1 MKIKSIIA
9 IPIILIVVIGIALFA
24 LWPKPSIEFK
34 DESVLG
40 HTVTSVVLEDWT
52 LTSAQGG
59 ENSTLTFP
67 NGKSVQAHWQLVQLV
82 QTVPPARRFD
92 IFPESFFYHTIYVAP
107 VQPGL
112 VEYINANKPTVTYY
126 LNGEAKQI
134 QFK

>member
-1 MKIKSIIA
+1 MKLKSIIA
-9 IPIILIVVIGIALFA
+9 IPIILIVAIGLALFA

-40 HTVTSVVLEDWT
+40 HTVTNVVLEDWT

-67 NGKSVQAHWQLVQLV
+67 KGKSVQAQWQLVQ
-82 QTVPPARRFD
+82 TIPPARRFD

-107 VQPGL
+107 VQPEL
-112 VEYINANKPTVTYY
+112 VDYINDNKPTVTYY

>member
-1 MKIKSIIA
+1 MKSKSCIA
-9 IPIILIVVIGIALFA
+9 IPIILIVAIGLALFA

-52 LTSAQGG
+52 L
-59 ENSTLTFP
+59 
-67 NGKSVQAHWQLVQLV
+67 
-82 QTVPPARRFD
+82 VPPAHRFD

-112 VEYINANKPTVTYY
+112 VDYINANKPTVTYY

>member
-9 IPIILIVVIGIALFA
+9 ILIILIAVIGVAIFS
-24 LWPKPSIEFK
+24 LWPRPSIEFRN
-34 DESVLG
+34 ESVLG

-52 LTSAQGG
+52 ITSAQGG

-67 NGKSVQAHWQLVQLV
+67 NGKSVQAHWQIV
-82 QTVPPARRFD
+82 QTVPPAHRFD
-92 IFPESFFYHTIYVAP
+92 RFPESFFYHTIYVAP
-107 VQPGL
+107 VQPEL
-112 VEYINANKPTVTYY
+112 VDYITTNKPTVTYY

>member
-1 MKIKSIIA
+1 MKSKSFIA
-9 IPIILIVVIGIALFA
+9 IPIILIVAIGLALFA

-40 HTVTSVVLEDWT
+40 HTVTNVVLNDWT

-67 NGKSVQAHWQLVQLV
+67 NGKSVQARWQLV

-92 IFPESFFYHTIYVAP
+92 MFPESFFYRTIYVAP

-112 VEYINANKPTVTYY
+112 VDYINANKPTVTYY

>member
-1 MKIKSIIA
+1 MKLKSIIA
-9 IPIILIVVIGIALFA
+9 ILIIVIAAIGVALFA

-52 LTSAQGG
+52 LTPAQGG
-59 ENSTLTFP
+59 EISNLTFP
-67 NGKSVQAHWQLVQLV
+67 NGKSVPAHWQLV
-82 QTVPPARRFD
+82 QTVPPAHRFD
-92 IFPESFFYHTIYVAP
+92 MFPESFFYHTIYVAP
-107 VQPGL
+107 VQPEL
-112 VEYINANKPTVTYY
+112 VDYINANKPTVTYY

>member
-1 MKIKSIIA
+1 MTIKRILSVV
-9 IPIILIVVIGIALFA
+9 IILIVAIGLTLFA
-24 LWPKPSIEFK
+24 LWPKPSIEFRN
-34 DESVLG
+34 ESVLG

-59 ENSTLTFP
+59 EDSTLTFP
-67 NGKSVQAHWQLVQLV
+67 NGKSVQAHWQLVQ
-82 QTVPPARRFD
+82 TIPPAHRFD

-112 VEYINANKPTVTYY
+112 VDYINTNKPTVTYY

>member
-1 MKIKSIIA
+1 MTIKR
-9 IPIILIVVIGIALFA
+9 ILIVLISIIVICGVALFA
-24 LWPKPSIEFK
+24 LGPKPSIEFK

-52 LTSAQGG
+52 LTSAHGG

-67 NGKSVQAHWQLVQLV
+67 NGKSVPAHWQLV
-82 QTVPPARRFD
+82 QTVPPAHRFD

-107 VQPGL
+107 VQPEL
-112 VEYINANKPTVTYY
+112 VDYINANKPTVTYY

>member
-1 MKIKSIIA
+1 MKFKSIIA
-9 IPIILIVVIGIALFA
+9 ILIILIAVISAALFA
-24 LWPKPSIEFK
+24 LWPKPSIEFRN
-34 DESVLG
+34 ESVLG
-40 HTVTSVVLEDWT
+40 HTVTNVVLEDWT

-67 NGKSVQAHWQLVQLV
+67 NGKSVQAHWQLVQ
-82 QTVPPARRFD
+82 TVPPAHRFD
-92 IFPESFFYHTIYVAP
+92 MFPESFFYHTIYVAP

>member
-1 MKIKSIIA
+1 MTVKRILSVV
-9 IPIILIVVIGIALFA
+9 IILIAAIGVALFT

-67 NGKSVQAHWQLVQLV
+67 NGKSVQAHWQLVQTL
-82 QTVPPARRFD
+82 PPAHRFD
-92 IFPESFFYHTIYVAP
+92 MFPESFFYHTIYVAP
-107 VQPGL
+107 VQPEL
-112 VEYINANKPTVTYY
+112 VDYINANKPTVTYY

>member
-1 MKIKSIIA
+1 MKSKSFIA
-9 IPIILIVVIGIALFA
+9 IPIILMVVIGIALFA

-59 ENSTLTFP
+59 VLSALTFP
-67 NGKSVQAHWQLVQLV
+67 NGKSVQAHWQIV
-82 QTVPPARRFD
+82 QTVPPAHRFD
-92 IFPESFFYHTIYVAP
+92 RFPESFFYHTIYVAP
-107 VQPGL
+107 VQPEL
-112 VEYINANKPTVTYY
+112 VDYINANKPTVTYY

>member
-1 MKIKSIIA
+1 MTVKRIL
-9 IPIILIVVIGIALFA
+9 IILISIIVICGAALFA
-24 LWPKPSIEFK
+24 LWPKPSIEFRN
-34 DESVLG
+34 ESVLG
-40 HTVTSVVLEDWT
+40 HTITSVVLEDWT

-67 NGKSVQAHWQLVQLV
+67 NGKSVQAHWQLVQ
-82 QTVPPARRFD
+82 TVPPARRFD

-107 VQPGL
+107 VQPEL
-112 VEYINANKPTVTYY
+112 VDYINANKPTVTYY

>member
-1 MKIKSIIA
+1 MNVKR
-9 IPIILIVVIGIALFA
+9 ILIVLVSVIVICGAALFA
-24 LWPKPSIEFK
+24 LWPKPSIEFRE
-34 DESVLG
+34 ESVLG
-40 HTVTSVVLEDWT
+40 HTVTNVVLEDWT

-67 NGKSVQAHWQLVQLV
+67 NGK
-82 QTVPPARRFD
+82 
-92 IFPESFFYHTIYVAP
+92 FPESFFYHTIYVAP

-112 VEYINANKPTVTYY
+112 VEYINTNKPTVTYY

>member
-1 MKIKSIIA
+1 MTIKR
-9 IPIILIVVIGIALFA
+9 ILIVLISLIVILGVALFA

-40 HTVTSVVLEDWT
+40 HTVTNVVLEDWT

-67 NGKSVQAHWQLVQLV
+67 NGKSVQAHWQLVQ
-82 QTVPPARRFD
+82 TVPPAHRFD

-107 VQPGL
+107 VQPEL
-112 VEYINANKPTVTYY
+112 VEYINANKPTVTYS

>member
-9 IPIILIVVIGIALFA
+9 IPIILIVICGIALFA
-24 LWPKPSIEFK
+24 LWPNPSIEFK
-34 DESVLG
+34 EESVLG
-40 HTVTSVVLEDWT
+40 HPVTNVVLEDWT

-67 NGKSVQAHWQLVQLV
+67 NGKSVPAHWQLV
-82 QTVPPARRFD
+82 QTVPPAHRFD

-107 VQPGL
+107 VQPEL
-112 VEYINANKPTVTYY
+112 VDYINANKPTVTYY
-126 LNGEAKQI
+126 INGEAKQI

>member
-1 MKIKSIIA
+1 MNIKR
-9 IPIILIVVIGIALFA
+9 ILIVVISVIAICGVALFA
-24 LWPKPSIEFK
+24 LWPKPSIGFK

-67 NGKSVQAHWQLVQLV
+67 NGKSVQAHWQIV
-82 QTVPPARRFD
+82 QTVSPAHRFD
-92 IFPESFFYHTIYVAP
+92 RFPESFFYHTIYVAP
-107 VQPGL
+107 VQPEL
-112 VEYINANKPTVTYY
+112 VDYINANKPTVTYY

>member
-1 MKIKSIIA
+1 MTIKRILSVV
-9 IPIILIVVIGIALFA
+9 IILIVAIGLTLFA
-24 LWPKPSIEFK
+24 LWPKPSIEFRN
-34 DESVLG
+34 ESVLG

-52 LTSAQGG
+52 LTSAQGA

-67 NGKSVQAHWQLVQLV
+67 NGKSVQAHWQIV
-82 QTVPPARRFD
+82 QTVPPAHRFD

-107 VQPGL
+107 VQPEL
-112 VEYINANKPTVTYY
+112 VDYINANKPTVTYY